1 MKPKRTILCVDDNEQ
16 SLSIRKILLETRGYR
31 VLTSNNGRQALELI
45 ERGGVD
51 LLLTDLVMPELDGNE
66 LIRRAKELSPFTP
79 AILFSGH
86 TKFMTSDSCA
96 DLFLPKGTHAP
107 IELLERIRLMLVR
120 KRGPKRPVV
129 AVAAAPASLTTLQ
142 AGTA

>member
-16 SLSIRKILLETRGYR
+16 SLSIRKVMLETRGYR
-31 VLTSNNGRQALELI
+31 VITSHSGREALDI
-45 ERGGVD
+45 FRRGGID
-51 LLLTDLVMPELDGNE
+51 LLLTDLMMPELDGNE
-66 LIRRAKELSPFTP
+66 LIRKAKELSPFTP

-86 TKFMTSDSCA
+86 TKFVTSESSA
-96 DLFLPKGTHAP
+96 DLFLPKGAHAP

-120 KRGPKRPVV
+120 KRGPKRPVTSV
-129 AVAAAPASLTTLQ
+129 SVEAVAHPSAR

>member
-16 SLSIRKILLETRGYR
+16 SLSIRKVMLETRGYR
-31 VLTSNNGRQALELI
+31 VITTHNGREALDFI
-45 ERGGVD
+45 RRGGID

-66 LIRRAKELSPFTP
+66 LIRKAKELSPFTP

-86 TKFMTSDSCA
+86 TKFITTDSQA
-96 DLFLPKGTHAP
+96 DLFLPKGAHAP

-120 KRGPKRPVV
+120 KRGPKRPATSVPIEI
-129 AVAAAPASLTTLQ
+129 AAHVGASPGI
-142 AGTA
+142 A

>member
-1 MKPKRTILCVDDNEQ
+1 M
-16 SLSIRKILLETRGYR
+16 LETRGYR
-31 VLTSNNGRQALELI
+31 VVTSANGREALEI
-45 ERGGVD
+45 FRQGGID
-51 LLLTDLVMPELDGNE
+51 LLLTDLVMPEVDGNE

-86 TKFMTSDSCA
+86 SKFCSSDTCA

-120 KRGPKRPVV
+120 KRGPKR
-129 AVAAAPASLTTLQ
+129 AVTSADLSASFRT
-142 AGTA
+142 GTA